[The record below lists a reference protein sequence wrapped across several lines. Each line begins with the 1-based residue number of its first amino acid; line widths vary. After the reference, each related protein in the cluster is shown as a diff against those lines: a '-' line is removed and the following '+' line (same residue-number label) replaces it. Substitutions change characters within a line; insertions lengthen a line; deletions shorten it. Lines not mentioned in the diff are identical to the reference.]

1 LRSLSK
7 QAAETVG
14 KHLLAAGMLLDEDP
28 AAALEHARAARARAS
43 RIGVVRETVGY
54 VAYSAGEWA
63 EALSDLRAAKRIT
76 GSSEYLPVIADCER
90 ALGRPERALDLAR
103 SPETDTLSPAGQAEM
118 LIVSAGA
125 RRDLDQLPAAIALLR
140 PAATGKV
147 DGPWVARVQYVYAD
161 ALLAA
166 GQTEEA
172 VRWFGAAAENDDD
185 EETDAADRLAEMLDS
200 GELDSPGL
208 EPPALDLPDEAD
220 LSDEPDLPDQPN
232 GE

>member
-1 LRSLSK
+1 M
-7 QAAETVG
+7 G

-54 VAYSAGEWA
+54 VAYAAGEWA

-76 GSSEYLPVIADCER
+76 GSFEYLPVIADCER

-103 SPETDTLSPAGQAEM
+103 SPEADKLSPAERAEM

-125 RRDLDQLPAAIALLR
+125 RRDMDQLPAAIALLR
-140 PAATGKV
+140 PVATGKV
-147 DGPWVARVQYVYAD
+147 EGPWVARVQYAYAD

-166 GQTEEA
+166 GQPAEA
-172 VRWFGAAAENDDD
+172 ARWFGAAAENDED
-185 EETDAADRLAEMLDS
+185 EETDAAERLAEMLDS
-200 GELDSPGL
+200 GELDPPGL
-208 EPPALDLPDEAD
+208 EPPALD
-220 LSDEPDLPDQPN
+220 